1 MKKKKWDRKGNVF
14 IFPGTG
20 QALIQKGRA
29 ALEAKQYD
37 EAASFL
43 SEALEYPLTEEG
55 DVKTAL
61 LLALYESGRYD
72 DALVLCSD
80 MLHKGLGDYYDVLD
94 IYILILMQQKQY
106 QTIFSTLSA
115 LMEEKQLP
123 EEKREYFERLLEL
136 SQKMMDSPETK
147 WNPLFTGKENLRE
160 QTLKLMELAHVNI
173 RPYYDELVAMLE
185 KEGTH
190 PFLQTLILNVLK
202 EHGIE
207 KSVMVK
213 KLNFTGRVIPVQL
226 VDAFEKDYFKTVIH
240 LLEKELAHKDPV
252 QLEQVKEI
260 VKHHFFLMYPFEP
273 EGISPAGWAEASLRQ
288 LRAYYEEAAL
298 ELENELDK
306 DVRKSLAFMRKLDEI
321 SSPIM

>member
-43 SEALEYPLTEEG
+43 SQALEHPLTEEG

-72 DALVLCSD
+72 SALELCKD

-94 IYILILMQQKQY
+94 IYVLILMQQKQY
-106 QTIFSTLSA
+106 KTIFSTLSA

-136 SQKMMDSPETK
+136 SRKMLDAPETR
-147 WNPLFTGKENLRE
+147 WMPLFTGQETLRE
-160 QTLKLMELAHVNI
+160 QTLRLMELAHVNI
-173 RPYYDELVAMLE
+173 QPYYDELVAMLE

-207 KSVMVK
+207 RAVTVRKFE
-213 KLNFTGRVIPVQL
+213 FTGSVIPVQL
-226 VDAFEKDYFKTVIH
+226 SDAFEKDYFKKVIH
-240 LLEKELAHKDPV
+240 FLEDELADKDPV

-260 VKHHFFLMYPFEP
+260 VKHHFFLIYPFEP
-273 EGISPAGWAEASLRQ
+273 KEISPEGWARASLRQ
-288 LRAYYEEAAL
+288 LRTYYQEPGL
-298 ELENELDK
+298 ETENELDK
-306 DVRKSLAFMRKLDEI
+306 EVQKSLAFMRKLDEI